1 LPQQWFRSMS
11 HSLASDDYVG
21 RRVGRRA
28 VPRFL
33 DDVLIVGTEQ
43 GGRDSVLGVR
53 PPPYAAP
60 AFADLRGVGKPDLFV
75 GQAGGGIAYFSA
87 KPRHF

>member
-1 LPQQWFRSMS
+1 M
-11 HSLASDDYVG
+11 SDDYLGKRVS
-21 RRVGRRA
+21 RRV

-33 DDVLIVGTEQ
+33 GNVLVLGAEQ

-53 PPPYAAP
+53 LPPYAAP
-60 AFADLRGVGKPDLFV
+60 AFADLRGVGTPDLFV
-75 GQAGGGIAYFSA
+75 GQAGGGISYFSA